1 MARLAITRDLPLNPS
16 GHLMFRAAYLDKRNT
31 TFVVGR
37 FERGGSIDNPR
48 GKLHSADGEVAVDV
62 ATDAGE
68 RAREIH
74 GHGPLIFHL

>member
-1 MARLAITRDLPLNPS
+1 MALVDLAALL
-16 GHLMFRAAYLDKRNT
+16 FCAACLDNRNT

-48 GKLHSADGEVAVDV
+48 GKLHSADGELAVDV

-68 RAREIH
+68 RTREIH
-74 GHGPLIFHL
+74 GHGPLLFHL